1 MRADDLLGAGVVD
14 DSTGRRLGTVHD
26 LRVVHEDRG
35 QGPRLMVLGLVLG
48 PRPADGPAHRFGFVE
63 KRAAGPALLRALTA
77 QGVRDARYVDA
88 RAVVG
93 WGPSELRVCDES
105 ALRPIDEVVSP

>member
-1 MRADDLLGAGVVD
+1 MRADDLLGVDVVD
-14 DSTGRRLGTVHD
+14 DRTGRRLGTVHD

-35 QGPRLMVLGLVLG
+35 RGPRLMVVGLVLG

-63 KRAAGPALLRALTA
+63 KRAAGPALLRALTTR
-77 QGVRDARYVDA
+77 GVRDARYVDA

-93 WGPSELRVCDES
+93 WGSSPLRVRDEA
-105 ALRPIDEVVSP
+105 ALRPMDEVVSQ